1 MMMRLTDEEVQS
13 LLQEMEGWKLVE
25 GRWIAK
31 KYRFQDY
38 LHGIEF
44 VRQIAAIS
52 EEANHHPFISIDYKL
67 ITVKISSWRAK
78 GLTKLDFEMAKRYD
92 EVYEK
97 MK

>member
-1 MMMRLTDEEVQS
+1 MRLTDEEVQS
-13 LLQEMEGWKLVE
+13 LLQEIEDWKLVE
-25 GRWIAK
+25 ERWITK

-38 LHGIEF
+38 LQGIEF

-78 GLTKLDFEMAKRYD
+78 GLTKLDFVLAKKYD
-92 EVYEK
+92 EVYER
-97 MK
+97 MEG

>member
-1 MMMRLTDEEVQS
+1 MRLTDKEVQS
-13 LLQEMEGWKLVE
+13 LLQEMEGWSLLEQK
-25 GRWIAK
+25 WIVR

-38 LHGIEF
+38 LQGIEF
-44 VRQIAAIS
+44 VRQIAEIS

-78 GLTKLDFEMAKRYD
+78 GLTKLDFELVKKYD
-92 EVYEK
+92 EVYQK